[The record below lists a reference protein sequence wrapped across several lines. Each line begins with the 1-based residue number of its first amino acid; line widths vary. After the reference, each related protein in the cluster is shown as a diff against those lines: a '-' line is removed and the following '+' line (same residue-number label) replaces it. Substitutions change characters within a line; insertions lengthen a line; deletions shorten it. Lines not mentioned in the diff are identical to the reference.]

1 MQQSIIQ
8 FAEDR
13 KDENDISRGNFIE
26 ENDLIEGEEMIKNG
40 TCGNSATW
48 TVDTRSETLTIS
60 GTGAMN
66 DYRTATAPWYDYWA
80 HCQNI
85 TIEDGITSIGEGA
98 FYYCSIRSITIPNSV
113 TSIAAY
119 AFSECNGFNW
129 SIVIPDS
136 VISLAD
142 TAFQRCT
149 KITSIS
155 FGNGITSI
163 GNSAL
168 NGCTELT
175 SITFGEGIT
184 SIGKNAF
191 YGCSKVTSVT
201 FMGDQPTFGSK
212 ALAFQT
218 DSSGT
223 LITTIYSKGWASNSV
238 FPKTIR
244 GNGTFVYKKLSSSP
258 GIPVNVGGT
267 WKNAAPYV
275 NVDGTW
281 KKVTNVFVN
290 VDGTW
295 KEVGK

>member
-1 MQQSIIQ
+1 
-8 FAEDR
+8 
-13 KDENDISRGNFIE
+13 
-26 ENDLIEGEEMIKNG
+26 MIRNG
-40 TCGNSATW
+40 TCGDSATW
-48 TVDTRSETLTIS
+48 TLDTRSETLTIS

-66 DYRTATAPWYDYWA
+66 GYRTATAPWYDYSL

-85 TIEDGITSIGEGA
+85 IIEDGITSIGKGA
-98 FYYCSIRSITIPNSV
+98 FYYCSIRSITIPDSV
-113 TSIAAY
+113 TSIADY

-142 TAFQRCT
+142 TAFQSCT

-218 DSSGT
+218 NSSGT

-238 FPKTIR
+238 FPNTIR
-244 GNGTFVYKKLSSSP
+244 GNGTFVYKKLSSSL